1 MRIAICD
8 DEILQLELL
17 NNYVEKWAAEEKV
30 DCNIELFR
38 SGESFHFHW
47 LEDSS
52 YDILLLDI
60 QMNKLNGIQLAKL
73 IREKDNYIQ
82 IIFITAIS
90 DYMQEG
96 YDVDAINYLIKPID
110 EEKLKKCLNKAVN
123 KRNTNLKSILIESN
137 GVIERINEDS
147 IMYVEIRDHQ
157 LYIYNREQIINIRKT
172 LGEME
177 EILSRDE
184 FIKPH
189 RSYLVSLKY
198 IKRIN
203 TKEIILK
210 NNSVIPI
217 SRGNYKGV
225 YRKFFD
231 YFKSDIK

>member
-17 NNYVEKWAAEEKV
+17 NNYVEKWATEGKV
-30 DCNIELFR
+30 NCNIELFS

-60 QMNKLNGIQLAKL
+60 QMNKLNGIELAKL

-110 EEKLKKCLNKAVN
+110 EEKLKKCLNKATN

-147 IMYVEIRDHQ
+147 IMYIEIRNHQ

-177 EILSRDE
+177 EILSKDE

-217 SRGNYKGV
+217 SRGNYKEV